1 MELVDLHS
9 KSYAKHEEVRAEC
22 SEDRVFSKYF
32 NTPDNVLKD
41 LGIGFLYTGR
51 FISDLR
57 DHSGLKFALKQVSA
71 VGENYNSIHYH
82 LLPNLERFIVE
93 EEYSP
98 VYHVK
103 YVPSYHIMRSLCDGY
118 PWVEDNL
125 GIKLQLR
132 NVPVLTAMPGS
143 TFKPLY
149 EGYTVQVAFSDGD
162 SSRVTT
168 TSNIKRILL
177 RLRMIGLMRLR
188 RSWKKK
194 IFKVLI
200 SLICWQLY
208 LGGRALQC

>member
-1 MELVDLHS
+1 M
-9 KSYAKHEEVRAEC
+9 
-22 SEDRVFSKYF
+22 
-32 NTPDNVLKD
+32 LKD
-41 LGIGFLYTGR
+41 LGIGFLYIGR

-57 DHSGLKFALKQVSA
+57 GHSGLKFALKQVSA

-125 GIKLQLR
+125 GIKMQLR
-132 NVPVLTAMPGS
+132 NVPVLTAMPGI

-168 TSNIKRILL
+168 TSNIKKDIASFTDDW
-177 RLRMIGLMRLR
+177 IDAT
-188 RSWKKK
+188 K
-194 IFKVLI
+194 KVLEEENI
-200 SLICWQLY
+200 QSPDFIDLLA
-208 LGGRALQC
+208 ALPRR

>member
-41 LGIGFLYTGR
+41 LGIGFLYIGR

-132 NVPVLTAMPGS
+132 NVPVLTAMPGI

-168 TSNIKRILL
+168 TSNIKKDIASFTDDW
-177 RLRMIGLMRLR
+177 IDAT
-188 RSWKKK
+188 K
-194 IFKVLI
+194 KVLEEENI
-200 SLICWQLY
+200 QSPDFIDLLA
-208 LGGRALQC
+208 ALPRR